1 MSSLNHLYST
11 QDKRNK
17 SSKKRKASGGVNIT
31 AVGYGITLLAFI
43 VIFQIFRWQVLFAKD
58 FKNLA
63 QGQYE
68 TNRIQVAP
76 RGVITAA
83 DNTVLAVDEPAWNV
97 YASLS
102 QDEDE
107 RTLFFENQDLFV
119 SEVSSILGVEK
130 ETIDSKLT
138 EDFLY
143 ISIAKGI
150 STEKKK
156 ALEQAEIFG
165 EGKQSFGLYFENEE
179 KRVYPNNELAAH
191 ILGFIGQNEFGDPI
205 GQYGIQGYYYGDITG
220 REGYSYEEKD
230 SSGNVILTAEYE
242 PILPRDGKDF
252 KLTIVPNLQ
261 AKVEEE
267 LEKGVRESR
276 AKSGSAIIMD
286 PKTGAILAMANY
298 PTYDPNEYWRASEP
312 WILRNRAV
320 ADVYEYGSVQKPITL
335 SIAIEN
341 GVIDEDYLC
350 HDTTGYLDLYKATG
364 YEDLK
369 GERVY
374 TWNRLPAGTID
385 ISGIFRTS
393 NNPCAARIALDIDF
407 NEFYSSL
414 KDFGIGEFI
423 GIGLQEEST
432 SYLKSKDTWTKLDT
446 ITSSYGQG
454 NISATPLQLI
464 SAFSTIANDGVRMRP
479 YLISQI
485 SDEQEVINISPQ
497 IIAKPVSEE
506 TADIITRALVKAV
519 KNNSLTALGAPLLE
533 YDLAAKT
540 GTAQIAIKGG
550 TAYDENLTNDTVIGF
565 APSEDPKM
573 IMLVKLEEPK
583 TAAYSSL
590 TTVPVWRDIFLSIA
604 DDLEIKKIN

>member
-11 QDKRNK
+11 QDKRSK
-17 SSKKRKASGGVNIT
+17 SPRKTKNSGGLNIT
-31 AVGYGITLLAFI
+31 TVGYVITFLAFI
-43 VIFQIFRWQVLFAKD
+43 VIFQVFRWQVLFAED

-63 QGQYE
+63 QEQYK

-83 DNTVLAVDEPAWNV
+83 DDTVLAVDEPAWNV

-107 RTLFFENQDLFV
+107 RALFFENRDLFV

-130 ETIDSKLT
+130 DTIDSKLT

-143 ISIAKGI
+143 TPIAKEI

-165 EGKQSFGLYFENEE
+165 PGKQGFGLYFEHEE

-191 ILGFIGQNEFGDPI
+191 ILGFIGQNEFGDPV

-261 AKVEEE
+261 AKVEEG
-267 LEKGVRESR
+267 LEKGVRASR
-276 AKSGSAIIMD
+276 AKGGSAIIMN

-298 PTYDPNEYWRASEP
+298 PTYDPNEYWRTSEP
-312 WILRNRAV
+312 WVLRNRAV
-320 ADVYEYGSVQKPITL
+320 ADIYEYGSVQKPITVA
-335 SIAIEN
+335 IAIEN
-341 GVIDEDYLC
+341 GVIDENYIC
-350 HDTTGYLDLYKATG
+350 HDTTGYLDLYEATG
-364 YEDLK
+364 YADLK

-374 TWNRLPAGTID
+374 TWNRQPAGTLD

-393 NNPCAARIALDIDF
+393 NNPCAARIALDIEF
-407 NEFYSSL
+407 NEFYSAL

-423 GIGLQEEST
+423 GVGLQEEST
-432 SYLKSKDTWTKLDT
+432 SYLKPKETWTKLDT
-446 ITSSYGQG
+446 ITASYGQG
-454 NISATPLQLI
+454 AISATPLQLI

-485 SDEQEVINISPQ
+485 SDEKEVINISPQ
-497 IIAKPVSEE
+497 VIAEPISKE
-506 TADIITRALVKAV
+506 TADIITKALVKAV
-519 KNNSLTALGAPLLE
+519 KKGSLTALEDPLLE

-540 GTAQIAIKGG
+540 GTAQIAVKEG
-550 TAYDENLTNDTVIGF
+550 TAYDEKFTNNTVVGF
-565 APSEDPKM
+565 APSDDPKM
-573 IMLVKLEEPK
+573 IMLVKLEEP
-583 TAAYSSL
+583 TGAAFSSL
-590 TTVPVWRDIFLSIA
+590 TTVPIWKDIFLSIA
-604 DDLEIKKIN
+604 DDLEIKKVN